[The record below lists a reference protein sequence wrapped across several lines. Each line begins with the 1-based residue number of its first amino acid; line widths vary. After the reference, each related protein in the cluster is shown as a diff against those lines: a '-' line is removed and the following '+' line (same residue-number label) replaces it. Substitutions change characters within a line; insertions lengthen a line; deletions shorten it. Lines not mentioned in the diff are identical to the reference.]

1 MLDFETT
8 SIMEGPIAFKG
19 QKMLPG
25 KVRVGRVVAD
35 VYLSKAGRKQS
46 I

>member
-1 MLDFETT
+1 MVDFETT
-8 SIMEGPIAFKG
+8 SIMKGPIAFKG
-19 QKMLPG
+19 QKMLRG

-35 VYLSKAGRKQS
+35 VYLSEAGREQS